1 MPDKRVKSKLRSPQI
16 DSVTVLKPTGILLSN
31 DEKSPNVVRLLL
43 DLENN
48 PDLKH
53 ESVAG
58 AELDPNLAM
67 LRTWQSE
74 RLRRTYADL
83 LEDKRYQPACLFF
96 LNDIYAPR
104 DFSQRDHDIERLH
117 DFLSRLLPPIMLALL
132 TQVVELNRLTNALD
146 QRLVSV
152 LVGELGVKDEIT
164 AQLYAEGYRICDNYA
179 ERLRQIELTAHVLA
193 QVGAGSRLL
202 VVGAAMKM
210 LRGPAQRADWVEL
223 YELLEHG
230 YAAFKQMRDVK
241 TFVGIIEQRE
251 KRILGQIFSG
261 APDPFAV

>member
-1 MPDKRVKSKLRSPQI
+1 
-16 DSVTVLKPTGILLSN
+16 LSN
-31 DEKSPNVVRLLL
+31 DEKSPNVIRLLQ
-43 DLENN
+43 DLESN

-53 ESVAG
+53 RPVPG
-58 AELDPNLAM
+58 AELDSHLA
-67 LRTWQSE
+67 LLKAWQSE

-83 LEDKRYQPACLFF
+83 LDDKRYQPACLFF

-104 DFSQRDHDIERLH
+104 DFSQRDYDIERLH
-117 DFLSRLLPPIMLALL
+117 VFLLRLLPPVMLTLL
-132 TQVVELNRLTNALD
+132 TQVIELNRLTNALD
-146 QRLVSV
+146 KRLVRA
-152 LVGELGVKDEIT
+152 LVDELGLTDEIT

-193 QVGAGSRLL
+193 QVGAGARLL
-202 VVGAAMKM
+202 VVGAAMKV

-241 TFVGIIEQRE
+241 TFVGVIEQRE
-251 KRILGQIFSG
+251 KRILDQIFTG

>member
-1 MPDKRVKSKLRSPQI
+1 
-16 DSVTVLKPTGILLSN
+16 LSN
-31 DEKSPNVVRLLL
+31 DEKSPNVIRLLQ
-43 DLENN
+43 DLESN

-53 ESVAG
+53 RPVPG
-58 AELDPNLAM
+58 AELDSHLA
-67 LRTWQSE
+67 LLKAWQSE

-83 LEDKRYQPACLFF
+83 LDDKRYQPACLFF

-104 DFSQRDHDIERLH
+104 DFSQRDYDIERLH
-117 DFLSRLLPPIMLALL
+117 VFLLRLLPPVMLILL
-132 TQVVELNRLTNALD
+132 TQVIELNRLTNALD
-146 QRLVSV
+146 KRLVRA
-152 LVGELGVKDEIT
+152 LVDELGLTDEIT

-193 QVGAGSRLL
+193 QVGAGARLL
-202 VVGAAMKM
+202 VVGAAMRV

-241 TFVGIIEQRE
+241 TFVGVIEQRE
-251 KRILGQIFSG
+251 KRILDQIFTG

>member
-1 MPDKRVKSKLRSPQI
+1 
-16 DSVTVLKPTGILLSN
+16 LSN
-31 DEKSPNVVRLLL
+31 DEKSPNVIRLLQ
-43 DLENN
+43 DLESN

-53 ESVAG
+53 RPVPG
-58 AELDPNLAM
+58 AELDSHLA
-67 LRTWQSE
+67 LLKAWQSE

-83 LEDKRYQPACLFF
+83 LDDKRYQPACLFF

-104 DFSQRDHDIERLH
+104 DFSQRDYDIERLH
-117 DFLSRLLPPIMLALL
+117 VFLLRLLPPVMLILL
-132 TQVVELNRLTNALD
+132 TQVIELNRLTNALD
-146 QRLVSV
+146 KRLVRA
-152 LVGELGVKDEIT
+152 LVDELGLTDEIT

-193 QVGAGSRLL
+193 QVGAGARLL
-202 VVGAAMKM
+202 VVGAAMKV

-241 TFVGIIEQRE
+241 TFVGVIEQRE
-251 KRILGQIFSG
+251 KRILDQIFTG

>member
-1 MPDKRVKSKLRSPQI
+1 LSK
-16 DSVTVLKPTGILLSN
+16 DG
-31 DEKSPNVVRLLL
+31 KSPNVVRLLR

-53 ESVAG
+53 QSVAK
-58 AELDPNLAM
+58 AELDPHLVL

-83 LEDKRYQPACLFF
+83 LDDKHYRPACLFF

-117 DFLSRLLPPIMLALL
+117 DFLSRILPPIMLTLL

-146 QRLVSV
+146 NRLVQA
-152 LVGELGVKDEIT
+152 LVDELGVTDELT
-164 AQLYAEGYRICDNYA
+164 PQLYAQGYRVCDNYV
-179 ERLRQIELTAHVLA
+179 ERASQIDLIAHVLA
-193 QVGAGSRLL
+193 QVGAGARLL

-230 YAAFKQMRDVK
+230 YTAFKQMKDVK
-241 TFVGIIEQRE
+241 NFVGVIEQRE
-251 KRILGQIFSG
+251 TRILDQIFAG
-261 APDPFAV
+261 AADPFAV